1 MYPKLCHNGRCHE
14 DKEEIYRF
22 LFSFEKKTEKARRY
36 KHVNIQ
42 KKHALLLG
50 GGSLDLPRRLALV
63 QLATW
68 PSTGSYPAA
77 TLSIYTG
84 YKLARADHQKRIT

>member
-1 MYPKLCHNGRCHE
+1 MKIR
-14 DKEEIYRF
+14 
-22 LFSFEKKTEKARRY
+22 RRY
-36 KHVNIQ
+36 IGFFFLLKKNRESKEIQTCKHTE
-42 KKHALLLG
+42 KHALLLG